1 MTAQG
6 VDVAVVAMDGRVV
19 EHMRVYDNA
28 SIDVASGIYIVRVVD
43 NGSAIVHT
51 VAVR

>member
-1 MTAQG
+1 
-6 VDVAVVAMDGRVV
+6 MDGRVV

-28 SIDVASGIYIVRVVD
+28 SIDVAPGIYIVRVVD